1 MPSFTCLP
9 PYLFIYLS
17 IYLSI
22 YLLFAYLFI
31 YLLIHLLIYLFMFL
45 CIYLFVIL
53 QFFFQLLFFSYFSP
67 FILLLFTFFSFL
79 GPINNNIR
87 STMNIQ
93 DSGANL
99 LSFFFLLMISICE
112 DLFLVHQNLID
123 VQETDL
129 HILKS

>member
-1 MPSFTCLP
+1 MLSFTCLP

-53 QFFFQLLFFSYFSP
+53 PFFFQLLFFSYFSP

-123 VQETDL
+123 EGDII
-129 HILKS
+129 HFY